1 MEQTG
6 VGGGHQAKRSRN
18 RNGRGIRLR
27 DSGKPFCKGE
37 AVLLPG
43 CLEVGAYDPLPYQP
57 F

>member
-27 DSGKPFCKGE
+27 DSGKPF
-37 AVLLPG
+37 
-43 CLEVGAYDPLPYQP
+43 
-57 F
+57 